1 MRKSNFVEFYYY
13 DFLSPEDR
21 EIVDLLRELCPD
33 FSNYDFLKCDLYKG
47 SLFGGTNVYFKRGED
62 DKLGMISSKRNI
74 KLYKLDDYPYNFKS
88 QAVGKDSVEHGWTGD
103 VLLSM
108 LKNLLKYR

>member
-1 MRKSNFVEFYYY
+1 MKRTDLGEFYYY
-13 DFLSPEDR
+13 DFLSPQDR

-33 FSNYDFLKCDLYKG
+33 FSNYGFLKCDLYKG
-47 SLFGGTNVYFKRGED
+47 SLFGGTNIYFKKGD
-62 DKLGMISSKRNI
+62 GNQLGMVSTKRNI

-88 QAVGKDSVEHGWTGD
+88 EAVGKGNVEHGWAGD

-108 LKNLLKYR
+108 LKDLLKYK